1 MSDMSA
7 VKEEQLMSKAKLIEY
22 EQELEHLKSTRRKE
36 IAETIKEARSH
47 GDLSENSEYDE
58 AKNTQAMVEAR
69 IAEIEKML
77 QNAKVIDED
86 ELTTDKVSIGSVVT
100 AVFRYPDED
109 GDVKETYSIV
119 SSSESDIRQNKISN
133 ESPVG
138 SALIGH
144 AVGDKLTID
153 TKGGE
158 ISCEIL
164 SIGKQSFA

>member
-1 MSDMSA
+1 MGT
-7 VKEEQLMSKAKLIEY
+7 VKEEQLMSKAKLIEF
-22 EQELEHLKSTRRKE
+22 EQELEYLKSTRRQE

-69 IAEIEKML
+69 IAEIERML

-100 AVFRYPDED
+100 ATFVYPDEE
-109 GDVKETYSIV
+109 GAVEKTYSIV
-119 SSSESDIRQNKISN
+119 SSSESDINADKISD

-138 SALIGH
+138 SALVGH
-144 AVGDKLTID
+144 KVGDKLVID
-153 TKGGE
+153 ASGGE

-164 SIGKQSFA
+164 SIGKQSFD